1 MKSIAVLSSGNDN
14 CGINGAIR
22 SVVRSAIGQGIKIY
36 GVEWGFRGLLED
48 RIHPITSRSVSGII
62 GKSGCLLGSTNP
74 KDEIDKNFHQILAN
88 LNKRSIDGIVV
99 IGGQE
104 SFQKVQKL
112 IDNGIHVIGIPSD
125 LQDSIPCTEISLGVD
140 SAVNNIMACIDHI
153 RSCDSSKNRSFLI
166 EVEGS
171 HTGSLA
177 LRSAIVSGCEV
188 CLTPEDSISDE
199 NELKKIADVIDKT
212 TKLGKTQC
220 LCIISSG
227 WKPGIKALNNYLSDH
242 YGENDV
248 AIRETIL
255 GYVQRGGSPSAFDR
269 ILGTEM
275 GNKAVHALINGENES
290 MVSWNN
296 GKIGLVPFSML
307 ANSKKDITELLNA
320 FKMTNSY

>member
-22 SVVRSAIGQGIKIY
+22 SAVRSAIGQGLKIY

-62 GKSGCLLGSTNP
+62 GKSGCLLGTTPP
-74 KDEIDKNFHQILAN
+74 KDEMDKSIRQILAN
-88 LNKRSIDGIVV
+88 LNKRSIEGLVIV
-99 IGGQE
+99 GNLD
-104 SFQKVQKL
+104 SFQKAQKL
-112 IDNGIHVIGIPSD
+112 IDNGIRVIGIPSD

-140 SAVNNIMACIDHI
+140 SAVNNIMGCIDHI

-171 HTGSLA
+171 HNGSLA

-188 CLTPEDSISDE
+188 CLTPENSANDE
-199 NELKKIADVIDKT
+199 AGLKKIADIIDKT

-220 LCIISSG
+220 LCIIASG
-227 WKPGIKALNNYLSDH
+227 WKPGIKALNQYLSDH

-275 GNKAVHALINGENES
+275 GNKAVQALIDGETES

-296 GKIGLVPFSML
+296 GKLSLVPFSTV
-307 ANSKKDITELLNA
+307 ANSKKDLSELLRT
-320 FKMTNSY
+320 FKLTNSY